1 MAVLLWLP
9 LLGVIIETNVAA
21 DRGGFE
27 LRLMVLEL
35 LTWILRKPAA
45 RQDST
50 IIYTCSPGHHLALSK
65 D

>member
-9 LLGVIIETNVAA
+9 LLGVIIEINVAA

-35 LTWILRKPAA
+35 LT
-45 RQDST
+45 
-50 IIYTCSPGHHLALSK
+50 
-65 D
+65 